1 MTDIQ
6 KLHKACIRFV
16 FLWLLTVCIIQV
28 ASSQHIVKEFEL
40 NLVRTT
46 DSSIHQSIDLSGMTP
61 DDFMAVSLVIEGS
74 KLDKNTISGYLKTSK
89 KYELTP
95 AHEGQELV
103 DRFVSELYFLDKSE
117 LGIINLYLN
126 LGENNEKAINL
137 RGKLRVFVPE
147 HQNSGTTSKIQSK
160 SILQD
165 ECTCSKLPF
174 IPRSVW
180 GSRFN
185 LDSNIYLPPAIYT
198 NVTHLIIHHSAGT
211 NVSNDWA
218 GVVAAYFD
226 YHVNSNGW
234 QDIGYNWL
242 IDPNGVLYEGRGGGD
257 NIQGAHMC
265 GYNRNTMGVCMLGNF
280 EVATPTD
287 TMMTT
292 LIKLLGYKACKE
304 DIDPLGDSEIA
315 SFAGHMFN
323 ISGHK
328 DGCPPNYTTCPGR
341 FLHEKLDLIRYATDY
356 YIHESCD
363 TVSATFDIVLKPKLF
378 PNPASDYI
386 CGIESVISISDI
398 NGTLISPTLYKV
410 KDTCADI
417 SLLKSG
423 MYYIRTLSQAKIFDT
438 ILIKI

>member
-6 KLHKACIRFV
+6 ILRKPCIRLV
-16 FLWLLTVCIIQV
+16 FLWILTVCCIQV
-28 ASSQHIVKEFEL
+28 ASSQHTVQEFDL
-40 NLVRTT
+40 NLDRST
-46 DSSIHQSIDLSGMTP
+46 DSRVNRSIDLSGMAP
-61 DDFMAVSLVIEGS
+61 DDFMAVSLVIEGTG
-74 KLDKNTISGYLKTSK
+74 LDKNTISGYIKTSK
-89 KYELTP
+89 NYEITP
-95 AHEGQELV
+95 AHEGEELI

-117 LGIINLYLN
+117 LGTINLYLD
-126 LGENNEKAINL
+126 LGENNENILNI
-137 RGKLRVFVPE
+137 RGKIRVFVPE
-147 HQNSGTTSKIQSK
+147 HQTSRTASKIK
-160 SILQD
+160 PEAILQD
-165 ECTCSKLPF
+165 DCTCSKLPF

-198 NVTHLIIHHSAGT
+198 NVTHLIIHHSAGS
-211 NVSNDWA
+211 NFSNDWA

-265 GYNRNTMGVCMLGNF
+265 GYNRNTMAVCMLGNF

-287 TMMTT
+287 TMMTK

-304 DIDPLGDSEIA
+304 NIDPLGDSDIA
-315 SFAGHMFN
+315 SYSGHMFN

-341 FLHEKLDLIRYATDY
+341 FLHEKLDLIRYATY
-356 YIHESCD
+356 RYMHESCD
-363 TVSATFDIVLKPKLF
+363 TVSATYDIILKPILF

-386 CGIESVISISDI
+386 CGIEGLISISDI
-398 NGTLISPTLYKV
+398 NGTLISPILFKV
-410 KDTCADI
+410 QDTCADI
-417 SLLKSG
+417 SLLKPG
-423 MYYIRTLSQAKIFDT
+423 MYYIRTLLQGQTFDNIFV
-438 ILIKI
+438 KM